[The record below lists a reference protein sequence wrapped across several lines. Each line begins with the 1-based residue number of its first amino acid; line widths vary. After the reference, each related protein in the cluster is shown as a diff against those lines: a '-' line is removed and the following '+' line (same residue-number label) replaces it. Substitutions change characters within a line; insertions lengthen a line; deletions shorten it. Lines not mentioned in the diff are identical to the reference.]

1 MTYIRWVVILVMI
14 LIISSCT
21 NKQQN
26 NKAIIGL
33 AGDTMLGRS
42 VNKTIAKKGYAYPWG
57 NILPILKQ
65 TDLNLINLENTF
77 TTSMKKLPKVFNFKS
92 NPGNIQSL
100 KQANITVVNL
110 ANNHILDFGDEG
122 FFDTIK
128 ALDSVDIKHVGA
140 GENQQKAKQA
150 AIITKNNIKIGI
162 IGYTDNEPG
171 WKAQTNKPGINYIKV
186 GDIATI
192 QQDVNIIRR
201 QVDLLIVTIHW
212 GPNMRQR
219 PNQEFINF
227 AHAIIDSGVD
237 IIHGHSAH
245 IFQGIEVYH
254 NKLIMYDTGDFVDDY
269 AVDPLLRNDQG
280 LFFIVTVTK
289 TGIKKV
295 ELIPLLISD
304 FQVNYA
310 KGRQKKEI
318 LDRIK
323 TLSAKFG
330 TKIENNTILMQ

>member
-1 MTYIRWVVILVMI
+1 
-14 LIISSCT
+14 
-21 NKQQN
+21 
-26 NKAIIGL
+26 
-33 AGDTMLGRS
+33 
-42 VNKTIAKKGYAYPWG
+42 
-57 NILPILKQ
+57 
-65 TDLNLINLENTF
+65 
-77 TTSMKKLPKVFNFKS
+77 
-92 NPGNIQSL
+92 
-100 KQANITVVNL
+100 
-110 ANNHILDFGDEG
+110 
-122 FFDTIK
+122 
-128 ALDSVDIKHVGA
+128 
-140 GENQQKAKQA
+140 
-150 AIITKNNIKIGI
+150 
-162 IGYTDNEPG
+162 
-171 WKAQTNKPGINYIKV
+171 
-186 GDIATI
+186 
-192 QQDVNIIRR
+192 
-201 QVDLLIVTIHW
+201 
-212 GPNMRQR
+212 MRQR